1 MRLYRHLA
9 DYLQDQP
16 CDLNATKPLQLR
28 GSDRPFLVLDD
39 GDELTKNDPFLIKR
53 QSHVYEIGFPFVK
66 IEEWEKHQ
74 DSEEISKSI
83 NLITK
88 SGLEINFD
96 LADEVLDKTQIS
108 TDEDKLKQLEQQLGK
123 KCDRHTSEAIGL
135 FIGLFDHL
143 LGKHKNQKSASCP
156 LLKIPDLLQEL
167 SQQDARLPLILA
179 LNRRYELRHK
189 LELIAPKLRS
199 HLTRTAE
206 MVPIAKI
213 QEMDAYCLRDY
224 VRRPGSNAAEK
235 AGSRQ
240 QLMGIQRYQSFDTAE
255 NRFLKGFCNLL
266 HLDSREYRDRHPEAK
281 SLERAIDRFRQEPS
295 VQSIS
300 RTGLFAV
307 KPNYVLQQNP
317 IYRSFYQ
324 AYLDYLKRR
333 TEKEKMWG
341 LRQALLVDVV
351 TIMLVTALL
360 NLNGSYVSPLSSV
373 DILSTP
379 NYGKYLDDNEKHQEL
394 TKLSISVQ
402 SVLQSSSFKFTVIQ
416 PCDPKSGDLQLKI
429 EKQTFSS
436 QKGNLLLPIWLFWYR
451 PNLQLLQAMQT
462 NQQGRIVCFYLY
474 DRPDE
479 NPQSPDQSSKI
490 FIKQLPDPVD
500 DQLETGVEILSALIC
515 KWFGG

>member
-9 DYLQDQP
+9 DYLQNQP
-16 CDLNATKPLQLR
+16 YDLNAATPLQLR

-39 GDELTKNDPFLIKR
+39 GDELPKHYPFLMER
-53 QSHVYEIGFPFVK
+53 QSRVYEIGFPFVK

-74 DSEEISKSI
+74 DSEKISQPI

-108 TDEDKLKQLEQQLGK
+108 TDEDKVKQLEQQLGR

-143 LGKHKNQKSASCP
+143 LGKHKNQKKASCS
-156 LLKIPDLLQEL
+156 LLKIPELLQEL
-167 SQQDARLPLILA
+167 SQQDARLPLVLA

-199 HLTRTAE
+199 QLTRTAE

-224 VRRPGSNAAEK
+224 VRRPGNNAAEK
-235 AGSRQ
+235 AGARQ
-240 QLMGIQRYQSFDTAE
+240 QLMGIQRYQSFETAE
-255 NRFLKGFCNLL
+255 NRFLKCFCDLL
-266 HLDSREYRDRHPEAK
+266 HLDCREYRDHDEAR

-300 RTGLFAV
+300 RTALFAV

-351 TIMLVTALL
+351 TIMFVTALL

-373 DILSTP
+373 NILSTP
-379 NYGKYLDDNEKHQEL
+379 NYGKYLDNNETYQEL

-402 SVLQSSSFKFTVIQ
+402 CVLQSSSFKFTVIQ
-416 PCDPKSGDLQLKI
+416 PHDPKSGDLQLKV

-436 QKGNLLLPIWLFWYR
+436 QKQNLLLPIWLFWYR
-451 PNLQLLQAMQT
+451 PNLQLLQTMQT
-462 NQQGRIVCFYLY
+462 SQQGRIVCLYLY
-474 DRPDE
+474 DRPED
-479 NPQSPDQSSKI
+479 NSPTPDRSSRI
-490 FIKQLPDPVD
+490 FIQKLPDPVD
-500 DQLETGVEILSALIC
+500 DQLEAGVEILSKLIC
-515 KWFGG
+515 NWFGG

>member
-9 DYLQDQP
+9 DYLQNQAY
-16 CDLNATKPLQLR
+16 DLNAATLLQLR

-39 GDELTKNDPFLIKR
+39 GDGLVKNYPFLIER
-53 QSHVYEIGFPFVK
+53 QPHVYEIGFPFVK
-66 IEEWEKHQ
+66 IEEWEERQEVSQTIH
-74 DSEEISKSI
+74 
-83 NLITK
+83 LITK
-88 SGLEINFD
+88 SGLEISFD
-96 LADEVLDKTQIS
+96 LADEVLDETQIS
-108 TDEDKLKQLEQQLGK
+108 TDESKVKHLREALTK
-123 KCDRHTSEAIGL
+123 KCDRRTSETIGL

-143 LGKHKNQKSASCP
+143 LGEHKNQKKASCP
-156 LLKIPDLLQEL
+156 LLKIPELLQEL
-167 SQQDARLPLILA
+167 SQKEARLPLILA
-179 LNRRYELRHK
+179 LDRRYELRHK

-199 HLTRTAE
+199 HLNRTAE
-206 MVPIAKI
+206 MMSIAKI

-224 VRRPGSNAAEK
+224 VRRPGNNAAEK

-266 HLDSREYRDRHPEAK
+266 HLDCREYRDRYPEAK
-281 SLERAIDRFRQEPS
+281 SLESAIDRFRQEPT

-300 RTGLFAV
+300 RTALFAV

-351 TIMLVTALL
+351 TIMFVTALL

-379 NYGKYLDDNEKHQEL
+379 NYGKYLDDNRTDQKL

-402 SVLQSSSFKFTVIQ
+402 CVLQSSSFKFTVIQ
-416 PCDPKSGDLQLKI
+416 PQDPKSGDLQLKV
-429 EKQTFSS
+429 EKQTFSF
-436 QKGNLLLPIWLFWYR
+436 QKSNLLLPIWLFWYR
-451 PNLQLLQAMQT
+451 PDLQLLETMQI
-462 NQQGRIVCFYLY
+462 NQKGRIVCLYLY
-474 DRPDE
+474 DRPDD
-479 NPQSPDQSSKI
+479 NPPNPDRSSKI
-490 FIKQLPDPVD
+490 FIRQLPDPVD
-500 DQLETGVEILSALIC
+500 EQLEAGVEILSNFIC
-515 KWFGG
+515 NWFGG